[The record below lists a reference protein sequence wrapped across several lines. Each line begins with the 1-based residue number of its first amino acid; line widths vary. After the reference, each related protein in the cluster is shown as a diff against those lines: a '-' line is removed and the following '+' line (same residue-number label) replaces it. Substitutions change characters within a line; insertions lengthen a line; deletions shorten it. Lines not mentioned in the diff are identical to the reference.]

1 MTNRLTVFAP
11 FLVVLCC
18 VALAQAQEVVRKQA
32 PPEIKILIG
41 DIVKAINGTADD
53 FERFAQQRF
62 TPELLQK
69 HTAAE
74 RAALHG
80 RLSST
85 FGQVG
90 INGVRREGPDAPLL
104 MMIKGAKS
112 DGEISVEIDD
122 GNPPKI
128 VAFDSDAGKVVAAG
142 AARPDETS
150 SRTRDPLQPPVDAS
164 MTSVEIDQRLT
175 AFFTR
180 LAGEDTF
187 SGVALVARNGVPVHF
202 KAYGMANREKKIAN
216 DIRTRFNI
224 GSINKTFTQVAIR
237 QLVQAGKLSMTD
249 TLGKFFPDYPQAVT
263 RNATIEQLLTH
274 RAGVAD
280 FFGPEFS
287 NTPKSSFTSNADY
300 FRFVS
305 NRAPT
310 FAPGERNQYCNGCY
324 IALGAIV
331 EKVSGMP
338 YEKYVADNVFAKA
351 EMTSTGY
358 PRSDRPA
365 DDIAIGYTR
374 RGGSSQDL
382 KTSRPQDLKRS
393 SPQDLKTSGPQD
405 LRPNTAMHGVTGSAA
420 GGGYSTALDLLTY
433 VKAIKSG
440 KFPGADQ
447 DLAIAGGAPGTNAI
461 VESRGEWTVIV
472 LTNFDPP
479 TGERI
484 GVGLAEALSK

>member
-1 MTNRLTVFAP
+1 MRNRLYVFTP
-11 FLVVLCC
+11 FIIVLFC
-18 VALAQAQEVVRKQA
+18 VAFAQAQEVIRKEPPPQIKELVGSIVQA
-32 PPEIKILIG
+32 
-41 DIVKAINGTADD
+41 VNGSSTD
-53 FERFAQQRF
+53 FEAFAQKYF
-62 TPELLQK
+62 APELLKK
-69 HTAAE
+69 HSAAD

-80 RLSST
+80 KLSAT
-85 FGQVG
+85 FGKIG
-90 INGVRREGPDAPLL
+90 INGIKREGPDGPL
-104 MMIKGAKS
+104 MMQVKGDKS
-112 DGEISVEIDD
+112 SGEILVAIDSSD
-122 GNPPKI
+122 PPKI
-128 VAFDSDAGKVVAAG
+128 LEFSSGGGAADAAG
-142 AARPDETS
+142 PDEAS
-150 SRTRDPLQPPVDAS
+150 SPSRDPLTPPVNRA
-164 MTSVEIDQRLT
+164 MTSTEIDRTLT
-175 AFFTR
+175 AFFTK
-180 LAGEDTF
+180 LAGEDIF

-237 QLVQAGKLSMTD
+237 QLVDAGKLSMTD
-249 TLGKFFPDYPQAVT
+249 TVGKIFPEYPQDVT
-263 RNATIEQLLTH
+263 RNATVQQLLTH
-274 RAGVAD
+274 RAGIAD
-280 FFGPEFS
+280 FFGAEFS
-287 NTPKSSFTSNADY
+287 NTPKANFTSNADY

-305 NRAPT
+305 NRPPV

-338 YEKYVADNVFAKA
+338 YEKYVAENVFAKA

-374 RGGSSQDL
+374 RGGDGTL
-382 KTSRPQDLKRS
+382 RS
-393 SPQDLKTSGPQD
+393 NVD
-405 LRPNTAMHGVTGSAA
+405 MHGVTGSAA

-440 KFPGADQ
+440 KFPGANQ

-461 VESRGEWTVIV
+461 VESSGEWTVIV

-479 TGERI
+479 TGEKI
-484 GVGLAEALSK
+484 GVSLASALSR